1 MVMSLSPNQTGDV
14 PTQPQASGLGRIRN
28 VVLLFAAQGSS
39 FMGGG
44 VKTIA
49 LVLFAYELTGGE
61 LRRSGL
67 AIRNCAWMAGSTG
80 RNRAGPVASLIANIG
95 LKGLY

>member
-14 PTQPQASGLGRIRN
+14 PTQPQARGLGRN
-28 VVLLFAAQGSS
+28 CDFVLLFAAQGSL

-49 LVLFAYELTGGE
+49 LALFAYELTGG
-61 LRRSGL
+61 SCVGVGL
-67 AIRNCAWMAGSTG
+67 
-80 RNRAGPVASLIANIG
+80 RAGIAPGWQTARAEI
-95 LKGLY
+95 LLALWQA